1 MSRRP
6 TAFNQFMFFLVAV
19 IIGMAIV
26 LIPMWLTGHLT

>member
-6 TAFNQFMFFLVAV
+6 SKSNHLVFLVVALLVGAAV
-19 IIGMAIV
+19 V